1 MIKAG
6 LNIGNSK
13 ISCVVCDYKNF
24 RNIKILSLISIP
36 STQIK
41 KNIIVNFSNLFE
53 ETKKL
58 ILDSEKNSQTK
69 LHSININIPAIESI
83 SEFYNSEIII
93 TNEKISAL
101 HLKKIINQS
110 NYFNKNENYFE
121 AANNIIAYE
130 LDNKL
135 IYSDPIGN
143 YANKIRIFFYKLL
156 LNKKFV
162 NNILTLVENLKLNV
176 DYYIPS
182 PLSSSL
188 STLSEDEKNLGT
200 ICIDLGHTTTSVCIF
215 ENKNFIFGDAFSVG
229 SNNITNDIARGVST
243 TLASAERLKTLYGS
257 VISSPSDENEII
269 EIPIISGENNQFN
282 QINRST
288 INAIIKPRIEE
299 TLEIVWQKIKQNNL
313 HNKKIKNVVLT
324 GGGAQLEGITEYA
337 KAIFSSNVRIGKP
350 LNYLNLDKKFS
361 NSSMADIIGSVLFDP
376 DNYEI
381 KYLKKDKKNKKKPG
395 FSGFIAWLDQY
406 I

>member
-13 ISCVVCDYKNF
+13 ISSVVCDYKNF
-24 RNIKILSLISIP
+24 HNIKVLSLISIP
-36 STQIK
+36 STEIK
-41 KNIIVNFSNLFE
+41 KNIIINYENLFE
-53 ETKKL
+53 EIKKL
-58 ILDSEKNSQTK
+58 LLDSEKNSQTK
-69 LHSININIPAIESI
+69 LHSINVNIPAIDSL
-83 SEFYNSEIII
+83 SEFYNSEILI
-93 TNEKISAL
+93 NDEKISDL

-121 AANNIIAYE
+121 AVNNIIAYE

-143 YANKIRIFFYKLL
+143 YANKIRIFFYRLL
-156 LNKKFV
+156 INKKFI
-162 NNILTLVENLKLNV
+162 NNILNLFENLKLNV
-176 DYYIPS
+176 DNYIPS
-182 PLSSSL
+182 PLSSAL
-188 STLSEDEKNLGT
+188 STLSEDEKKLGT

-215 ENKNFIFGDAFSVG
+215 ENKNFIFGDAFLVG
-229 SNNITNDIARGVST
+229 SNNVTNDIARGVST
-243 TLASAERLKTLYGS
+243 TLTSAERLKTLYGS

-288 INAIIKPRIEE
+288 VNAIIKPRIEE

-324 GGGAQLEGITEYA
+324 GGGAQLEGIKEYA
-337 KAIFSSNVRIGKP
+337 EVIFSSNVRVGKP

-361 NSSMADIIGSVLFDP
+361 NASMADIMGTVLFEP
-376 DNYEI
+376 ANYEI
-381 KYLKKDKKNKKKPG
+381 KYFKKDKNNKKNLG
-395 FSGFIAWLDQY
+395 FAGFFAWLDQY

>member
-24 RNIKILSLISIP
+24 KNIKILSLISIP

-93 TNEKISAL
+93 TDEKISAL

-381 KYLKKDKKNKKKPG
+381 KYLKKDRKNKKNPG
-395 FSGFIAWLDQY
+395 FSGFFAWLDQY

>member
-24 RNIKILSLISIP
+24 KNIKILSLISIP

-93 TNEKISAL
+93 ADEKISTL

-381 KYLKKDKKNKKKPG
+381 KYLKKDRKNKKKPG
-395 FSGFIAWLDQY
+395 FSGFFAWLDQY

>member
-13 ISCVVCDYKNF
+13 ISCIVCDYKNF
-24 RNIKILSLISIP
+24 KNIRVLSLISIP
-36 STQIK
+36 STEIK
-41 KNIIVNFSNLFE
+41 KNIILNFSNLFE

-93 TNEKISAL
+93 TDEKISDL

-121 AANNIIAYE
+121 AVNNIIAYE

-135 IYSDPIGN
+135 IYSDPVGN
-143 YANKIRIFFYKLL
+143 YANKIRIFFYRLL

-188 STLSEDEKNLGT
+188 STLSEDEKKLGT

-215 ENKNFIFGDAFSVG
+215 ENKNFIFGDAFLVG
-229 SNNITNDIARGVST
+229 SNNVTNDIARGVST

-288 INAIIKPRIEE
+288 VNAIIKPRIEE
-299 TLEIVWQKIKQNNL
+299 TLEIVWQKIKHNNL

-350 LNYLNLDKKFS
+350 LNYLNLDKKLS
-361 NSSMADIIGSVLFDP
+361 NSSMADIIGTVLFDP

-381 KYLKKDKKNKKKPG
+381 KYFKKDKKNKKNLG
-395 FSGFIAWLDQY
+395 FSGFFSWLDQY

>member
-24 RNIKILSLISIP
+24 KNIKILSLISIP

-93 TNEKISAL
+93 TDEKISAL

-188 STLSEDEKNLGT
+188 STLSEDEWMNIAKGLLQVAT
-200 ICIDLGHTTTSVCIF
+200 IKG
-215 ENKNFIFGDAFSVG
+215 
-229 SNNITNDIARGVST
+229 
-243 TLASAERLKTLYGS
+243 
-257 VISSPSDENEII
+257 
-269 EIPIISGENNQFN
+269 
-282 QINRST
+282 
-288 INAIIKPRIEE
+288 
-299 TLEIVWQKIKQNNL
+299 
-313 HNKKIKNVVLT
+313 IKNIFL
-324 GGGAQLEGITEYA
+324 
-337 KAIFSSNVRIGKP
+337 IFSPK
-350 LNYLNLDKKFS
+350 
-361 NSSMADIIGSVLFDP
+361 SSMKS
-376 DNYEI
+376 
-381 KYLKKDKKNKKKPG
+381 
-395 FSGFIAWLDQY
+395 
-406 I
+406 